1 MTPLPFVRRVLAA
14 LTLSSASLA
23 IQAADLT
30 IAYQTG
36 IDPSKVAQADGDYE
50 RATGQKIDWRRFNS
64 GAEVVTAIASG
75 DVQIGNLGSS
85 PLAAAASR
93 NLPIVTFI
101 VAAQINAAEALVV
114 RDGSSIEQPADLAG
128 KTIATPFVSTSHYS
142 LLGALKHWQID
153 PTKVRIVNLNPAEIN
168 AAWQR
173 GNIDGAFV
181 WSPALGEIKKTGKV
195 LTDAAEVGAWGA
207 PTFEVWVA
215 RKDFAEK
222 HPEVLEQFAKV
233 TLDSFARYAAEKDQ
247 WTADSEPVRKIAR
260 LTGSNPEDVPELLAG
275 SAFPDQTQQLALL
288 GERTA
293 ADIAATATFLK
304 EQGKADRVLPDYSPY
319 VSSQYIKP

>member
-1 MTPLPFVRRVLAA
+1 MPRIHRLFAA
-14 LTLSSASLA
+14 VAAAAFASFS
-23 IQAADLT
+23 QAADLT

-36 IDPSKVAQADGDYE
+36 IDPTKVAQADGAYE
-50 RATGQKIDWRRFNS
+50 QAIGKKIDWRRFNS

-93 NLPIVTFI
+93 NLPIVTFV

-114 RDGSSIEQPADLAG
+114 RNGSGIEKPADLTG
-128 KTIATPFVSTSHYS
+128 KTLATPFVSTSHYS

-153 PTKVRIVNLNPAEIN
+153 PAKVRIVNLNPAEIN

-195 LTDAAEVGAWGA
+195 LTDAAEVGTWGA

-215 RKDFAEK
+215 RKDFTEK

-247 WTADSEPVRKIAR
+247 WTADSEPVRKIAA

-275 SAFPDQTQQLALL
+275 SAFPDRQQQLALL

-293 ADIAATATFLK
+293 GDIAATAAFLK

>member
-1 MTPLPFVRRVLAA
+1 MPRIHRLFAA
-14 LTLSSASLA
+14 VAAAAFASFS
-23 IQAADLT
+23 QAADLT

-36 IDPSKVAQADGDYE
+36 IDPTKVAQADGAYE
-50 RATGQKIDWRRFNS
+50 QAIGKKIDWRRINS

-93 NLPIVTFI
+93 NLPIVTFV

-114 RDGSSIEQPADLAG
+114 RNGSGIEKPADLTG
-128 KTIATPFVSTSHYS
+128 KTLATPFVSTSHYS

-153 PTKVRIVNLNPAEIN
+153 PAKVRIVNLNPAEIN

-195 LTDAAEVGAWGA
+195 LTDAAEVGTWGA

-215 RKDFAEK
+215 RKDFTEK

-247 WTADSEPVRKIAR
+247 WTADSEPVRKIAA

-275 SAFPDQTQQLALL
+275 SAFPDRQQQLALL

-293 ADIAATATFLK
+293 GDIAATAAFLK